1 MFAVGDVDN
10 PAVVCLLFV
19 DGSFVALVCRQL
31 VVDNFFVVAAA
42 AVVVVAA
49 VRAVVA
55 AVQGQGGVEA
65 LNCW

>member
-31 VVDNFFVVAAA
+31 VVDNFFAAA
-42 AVVVVAA
+42 AAVVVAA
-49 VRAVVA
+49 VRADVA